1 MERMRQSGC
10 SGAGGSARWGKG
22 FGREATLR
30 LTCAHTIDLR
40 GKGPVE
46 HVLPTPGRG
55 ERGHSG
61 GSEEGGQGPS
71 EGRDAEGGGAQAET
85 QLRSQPRRRV
95 REPQAAGK
103 EGPGDQGTQPP
114 PQPQSALAFYSLSR
128 LKGPLPCAPSKP
140 VSRRELIPPGGQ
152 ACCFPGALCQ
162 GLRPALQ
169 PRSPR
174 KLSSLSLTPQS
185 SAELSFSCLL
195 PPRLLLTLL

>member
-22 FGREATLR
+22 FGREATPR

-95 REPQAAGK
+95 REPQSAGK

-140 VSRRELIPPGGQ
+140 VSRRELIPRAARHAASRGPFAK
-152 ACCFPGALCQ
+152 ACAPPCS
-162 GLRPALQ
+162 PAHLG
-169 PRSPR
+169 S
-174 KLSSLSLTPQS
+174 
-185 SAELSFSCLL
+185 
-195 PPRLLLTLL
+195 